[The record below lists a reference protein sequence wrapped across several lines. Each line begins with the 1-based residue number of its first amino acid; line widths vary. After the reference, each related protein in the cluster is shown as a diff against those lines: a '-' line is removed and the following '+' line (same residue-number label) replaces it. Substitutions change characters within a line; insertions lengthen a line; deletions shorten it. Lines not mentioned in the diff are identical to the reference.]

1 MELATGDTVTR
12 TPDTR
17 SARQR
22 EQFDARLD
30 AFFAEQSVRA
40 TLHDERFREL
50 WARLRELA
58 RGGKRV
64 RPLLLLATHDGL
76 GGGRRED
83 AMRAAVG
90 VELLHTALVIHD
102 DIIDGDLERRGAPN
116 ITAAFTSDASD
127 QGLPAARARA
137 WGETMALLAGDL
149 LLSAAVREVARI
161 DAPAPLRERVLA
173 VLDEGVYLA
182 ASGEQADVAYGIGL
196 EHPDAEAIRAMMH
209 RKTACY
215 SFETPLRMGAA
226 LAEAPEPLIHR
237 LGEIG
242 RGLGIL
248 FQLRDD
254 LLGAFGSPEVTGKSA
269 SGDLREGKITMLV
282 AYARDEP
289 AWEAV
294 APLWGRPG
302 LNDDEVGLL
311 REALV
316 ASGARRRLEKE
327 IEREGAHVLSLIGA
341 ARMPSA
347 LAAELR
353 HAVRTGME
361 REA

>member
-1 MELATGDTVTR
+1 MTMADTR
-12 TPDTR
+12 TTR
-17 SARQR
+17 LR
-22 EQFDARLD
+22 EQFDSRLD
-30 AFFAEQSVRA
+30 EYFAEQSVRA
-40 TLHDERFREL
+40 TLHDDRFREL
-50 WARLRELA
+50 WSRLRVLSQ
-58 RGGKRV
+58 GGKRV
-64 RPLLLLATHDGL
+64 RPLMLLTAHDGL
-76 GGGRRED
+76 GGSRRED
-83 AMRAAVG
+83 AIRAAVG

-116 ITAAFTSDASD
+116 ITASFAGDALTR
-127 QGLPAARARA
+127 GLSPERARA
-137 WGETMALLAGDL
+137 WGETMSLLAGDL

-161 DAPAPLRERVLA
+161 EAPAPLRERVLA
-173 VLDEGVYLA
+173 ILDEGVYLA

-196 EHPDAEAIRAMMH
+196 EHPDAQAIRDMMH

-226 LAEAPEPLIHR
+226 LAEAPEPLVHR

-254 LLGAFGSPEVTGKSA
+254 LLGAFGTPEVTGKSA
-269 SGDLREGKITMLV
+269 TSDLREGKVTMLV
-282 AYARDEP
+282 AFARDEP
-289 AWEAV
+289 AWQAV
-294 APLWGRPG
+294 AMLWGRPDLG
-302 LNDDEVGLL
+302 DDEVDVL

-327 IEREGAHVLSLIGA
+327 IEREAAHVLSLIGA
-341 ARMPSA
+341 ARLPSA

-361 REA
+361 RDA

>member
-1 MELATGDTVTR
+1 MELAAADTVTTITE
-12 TPDTR
+12 TPER
-17 SARQR
+17 RLR

-30 AFFAEQSVRA
+30 DYFAEQSARA
-40 TLHDERFREL
+40 ALHDERFREL
-50 WARLRELA
+50 WTRLRALA

-64 RPLLLLATHDGL
+64 RPLLLLTAHDGL
-76 GGGRRED
+76 GGPRRPD
-83 AMRAAVG
+83 AVRAAVG
-90 VELLHTALVIHD
+90 VELLHTALVIHA

-116 ITAAFTSDASD
+116 ITASFAAD
-127 QGLPAARARA
+127 ARARGLSEPRSRA

-161 DAPAPLRERVLA
+161 EAPAALRDRVLA

-215 SFETPLRMGAA
+215 SFETPLRMGAV
-226 LAEAPEPLIHR
+226 LAEAPEPLVHR

-254 LLGAFGSPEVTGKSA
+254 LLGAFGRPELTGKSA
-269 SGDLREGKITMLV
+269 SSDLREGKVTMLV
-282 AYARDEP
+282 AFARDEP
-289 AWEAV
+289 AWQAV

-302 LNDDEVGLL
+302 LAEHEVELL
-311 REALV
+311 REALTV
-316 ASGARRRLEKE
+316 CGARRRLEKE

-341 ARMPSA
+341 ARLPSA

-353 HAVRTGME
+353 RAVRSGME

>member
-1 MELATGDTVTR
+1 MTMTQTR
-12 TPDTR
+12 TTR
-17 SARQR
+17 LRD
-22 EQFDARLD
+22 QFDARLD
-30 AFFAEQSVRA
+30 GFFAEQGVRA

-50 WARLRELA
+50 WTRLRTLSQ
-58 RGGKRV
+58 GGKRI
-64 RPLLLLATHDGL
+64 RPLMLLTAHDGL
-76 GGGRRED
+76 GGNRRDD

-102 DIIDGDLERRGAPN
+102 DIIDGDLQRRGAPN
-116 ITAAFTSDASD
+116 ITATFAADARGR
-127 QGLPAARARA
+127 GLSEVRARS

-149 LLSAAVREVARI
+149 LLTAAVREVARI
-161 DAPAPLRERVLA
+161 AAPAHVREHVLA
-173 VLDEGVYLA
+173 ALDEAVYLA

-196 EHPDAEAIRAMMH
+196 EHPDAEAIRAMMQ

-215 SFETPLRMGAA
+215 TFETPLRMGAA
-226 LAEAPEPLIHR
+226 LADAAEPLVHR

-242 RGLGIL
+242 RSLGIL

-254 LLGAFGSPEVTGKSA
+254 LLGAFGTPEVTGKSA
-269 SGDLREGKITMLV
+269 SSDLREGKVTMLV

-289 AWEAV
+289 AWTAV
-294 APLWGRPG
+294 APLFGRPE
-302 LNDDEVGLL
+302 LTDDEVALL

-316 ASGARRRLEKE
+316 VSGARRRLQQE
-327 IEREGAHVLSLIGA
+327 IEREAAHVLALIGA
-341 ARMPSA
+341 ARLPSA